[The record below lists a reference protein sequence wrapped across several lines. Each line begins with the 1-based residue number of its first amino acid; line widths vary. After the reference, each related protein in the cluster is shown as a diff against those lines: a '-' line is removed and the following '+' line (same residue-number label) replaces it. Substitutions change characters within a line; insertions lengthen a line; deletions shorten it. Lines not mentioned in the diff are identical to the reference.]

1 MGIFTLL
8 PVEEDRGSYLFSDTA
23 EVFNFAAAAPLWR
36 PNIVQVSFRRRCKGG
51 FDHGVGH

>member
-8 PVEEDRGSYLFSDTA
+8 SVEEDRGSYLFSDTA